1 MLDSPPE
8 PDDEENKIRALQQK
22 YRELVHAM
30 QSGVKLDLMLRDKGQ
45 DNLNKH
51 LRVGI
56 NVAMSDH
63 AALTRILVSRGIISE
78 LEYHQALVDA
88 MEAEVKSYEEKH
100 GVKFA

>member
-1 MLDSPPE
+1 MPDSQS
-8 PDDEENKIRALQQK
+8 DDERQILTLQQR
-22 YRELVHAM
+22 YRDLVHAM
-30 QSGVKLDLMLRDKGQ
+30 QSGVKLDLMLRGDDQ
-45 DNLNKH
+45 NQLNKH

-88 MEAEVKSYEEKH
+88 MESEVKTYEAKH